1 MSRLSIEP
9 ENDPSMQQ
17 AGIDMLL
24 RSQGLE
30 QPLAQM
36 AVEVPSQRVDET
48 TTLLRVQGDGATL
61 RYLYEVMS
69 DVDVLPMSMRAGL
82 IQQNCT
88 FEMLQPVLE
97 AGTTI
102 EHVYLRPDM
111 SEIGTVIVTREI
123 CGQ

>member
-1 MSRLSIEP
+1 MLLAAGIGLSSYIEVELSRLSIEP

-36 AVEVPSQRVDET
+36 AVEVPSQRFDET

-61 RYLYEVMS
+61 RYL
-69 DVDVLPMSMRAGL
+69 
-82 IQQNCT
+82 
-88 FEMLQPVLE
+88 
-97 AGTTI
+97 
-102 EHVYLRPDM
+102 
-111 SEIGTVIVTREI
+111 
-123 CGQ
+123 